1 MDDETGQAHVDGGD
15 SLAKIEGLRTDFAD
29 EAGEVRNL
37 AELEELRSRYVGRKR
52 GQLTA
57 IFDSMGTLPPEA
69 RGPVGRAANH
79 ARKELTRQLGEIKAS
94 LNKDVRNEVPP
105 LDVTLPGRSKKAG
118 SLHPITLALQEIVGV
133 FTRMGYTVVG
143 GPEVEHDYYNFEALN
158 IPRDH
163 PARDSQDTLYLDN
176 DWLLRT
182 HTSPVQIRTMEGQEP
197 PLAIIVPGRVYRR
210 DTPDATHTPSFV
222 QCEGLL
228 VDRDITMADLRG
240 TLDHFVKALF
250 GPQTQTRLRP
260 GYFPFTEPSA
270 EMDANA
276 GNGWIEMLGC
286 GMVHPAVFEKIGYD
300 PDEWQGFAFGMGVDR
315 IAAMRYG
322 ITDIRTLYENDA
334 RFLRQFAG

>member
-79 ARKELTRQLGEIKAS
+79 ARQEITRQLGEIKAS

-250 GPQTQTRLRP
+250 GPQTQT
-260 GYFPFTEPSA
+260 
-270 EMDANA
+270 
-276 GNGWIEMLGC
+276 
-286 GMVHPAVFEKIGYD
+286 
-300 PDEWQGFAFGMGVDR
+300 
-315 IAAMRYG
+315 
-322 ITDIRTLYENDA
+322 
-334 RFLRQFAG
+334 